1 MAYKQAN
8 NPLSR
13 KTSPLK
19 KVNPYEKG
27 LGNTITEEELDLTS
41 GSTSVHEGEKPAP
54 KLSSGDMSVEP
65 GDKDYEAISRKSSSP
80 LNAHDE
86 VQKEIDAARAAWKE
100 KYPDGAPA
108 NIDFYEEH
116 ADLYK
121 KQEEARLAHKEE
133 KPKEEKTR

>member
-1 MAYKQAN
+1 MAYKQTS

-54 KLSSGDMSVEP
+54 KLSSGDMSIEP

-86 VQKEIDAARAAWKE
+86 NKVAELTSKIEARAQELTGGDPQSRVDPYEDAQIKQWIAERTAE
-100 KYPDGAPA
+100 KA
-108 NIDFYEEH
+108 
-116 ADLYK
+116 K
-121 KQEEARLAHKEE
+121 HKE
-133 KPKEEKTR
+133 

>member
-1 MAYKQAN
+1 MAYKQTS

-54 KLSSGDMSVEP
+54 KLSSGDMSIEP

-86 VQKEIDAARAAWKE
+86 NKVAELTSKIDARAKE
-100 KYPDGAPA
+100 LTGGDPQSR
-108 NIDFYEEH
+108 IDPYE
-116 ADLYK
+116 DDQI
-121 KQEEARLAHKEE
+121 KQWIAERTAEKAKHKE
-133 KPKEEKTR
+133 